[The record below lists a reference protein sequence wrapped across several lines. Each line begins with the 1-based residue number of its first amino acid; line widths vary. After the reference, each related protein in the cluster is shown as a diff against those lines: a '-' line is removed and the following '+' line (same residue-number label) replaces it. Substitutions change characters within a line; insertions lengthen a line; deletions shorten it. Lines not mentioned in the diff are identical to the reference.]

1 VIRGLQVLALATVA
15 GLLTLLIWR
24 VVTDGAGG
32 GQLVRELRAGKK
44 VGAPQFALPV
54 IWPLA
59 KTWPK
64 DARRA
69 LSDGRLS
76 VGELRGHSV
85 VINFWASWCVP
96 CKHEAPRLA
105 ASARAHAGD
114 VAFVGIDVQDFASD
128 ARRFLSR
135 SDTPYASVH
144 TGGGKGGVY
153 EEYGLTGLP
162 ATYWLDARGRIVGR
176 YAGEISRRQLESGID
191 ATLNAK

>member
-1 VIRGLQVLALATVA
+1 M
-15 GLLTLLIWR
+15 
-24 VVTDGAGG
+24 
-32 GQLVRELRAGKK
+32 
-44 VGAPQFALPV
+44 
-54 IWPLA
+54 
-59 KTWPK
+59 
-64 DARRA
+64 
-69 LSDGRLS
+69 
-76 VGELRGHSV
+76 
-85 VINFWASWCVP
+85 
-96 CKHEAPRLA
+96 
-105 ASARAHAGD
+105 
-114 VAFVGIDVQDFASD
+114 AFVGIDVQDFASD